1 MNKFIEAMTNET
13 QTENGAV
20 AFKSSMNKNVDLF
33 FAGAVKT
40 SVDEVKNLITKAFQ
54 ENRLLATKVAFY
66 LRDAREG
73 QGKRDVVRALIQ
85 VLSREDSSVL
95 TKILPFIPMIGRW
108 KDVFENMKLFNQ
120 EQLAMIKKMIEVGTQ
135 DPSTVQLMAK
145 WMPRKGENAVILTK
159 LLGLSPKEY
168 RQFVVSNSNTVEQ
181 LMCAKQWDEIDFE
194 KVPSVASKIYQKAFM
209 RNAESYQAY
218 VNSLVKGEAKVN
230 ASTLFPH
237 DIVSAVMK
245 RNGNMSVLD
254 AQWKA
259 LPDYMEGAEQYNVLP
274 VIDTSG
280 SMTSPAYGNVTCM
293 DISAGLGVYLAQHN
307 RGAFKDMWCNF
318 NDNPTFY
325 TLKSGTIE
333 NVVRGLDYNNWGG
346 STNLN
351 KVFDKLLSTALQN
364 KVPAEDMPRVILIV
378 SDMEFNSCGRLSNY
392 EKIKLQYKNSGYEC
406 PAIVFWNVSSRN
418 GTTPVRFDEQG
429 VALVGGYSPVIM
441 QQILKG
447 GLEELTPE
455 GMMLRTVA
463 DKYNYLN
470 GLV

>member
-1 MNKFIEAMTNET
+1 MNKFVEAMTNET

-40 SVDEVKNLITKAFQ
+40 SVDEVKNLITKAFS
-54 ENRLLATKVAFY
+54 ENRLLALKVAFY

-73 QGKRDVVRALIQ
+73 QGKRDVIRALIK
-85 VLSREDSSVL
+85 VLAREDSTTL

-108 KDVFENMKLFNQ
+108 KDVFEDMSIYNA
-120 EQLAMIKKMIEVGTQ
+120 EQLLMIEEMIQVGAQ

-145 WMPRKGENAVILTK
+145 WMPRKGQNAVILTK
-159 LLGLSPKEY
+159 LLGLSPKVY
-168 RQFVVSNSNTVEQ
+168 RRFVVDNSNTVEQ
-181 LMCAKQWDEIDFE
+181 LMCAKQWNDIDFE

-209 RNAESYQAY
+209 RNSETYQSY

-230 ASTLFPH
+230 ASVLYPH
-237 DIVSAVMK
+237 DIVSAVLHD
-245 RNGNMSVLD
+245 RGNMSVLD
-254 AQWKA
+254 AQWKV
-259 LPDYMEGAEQYNVLP
+259 LPDYMSGAEHYNVLP

-280 SMTSPAYGNVTCM
+280 SMCSIAYGNTTCM
-293 DISAGLGVYLAQHN
+293 DVSVGLGVYLSQRN

-318 NDNPTFY
+318 DSTPTFY

-333 NVVRGLDYNNWGG
+333 QVVKGLDYSNWGG

-351 KVFDKLLSTALQN
+351 AVFDKLLNTALQN
-364 KVPAEDMPRVILIV
+364 NVPSEDMPKIILII
-378 SDMEFNSCGRLSNY
+378 SDMEFNLCGRLSNY
-392 EKIKLQYKNSGYEC
+392 EKIKVQYRESGYEC
-406 PAIVFWNVSSRN
+406 PAIVFWNVQSRN
-418 GTTPVRFDEQG
+418 NTTPVRFNEKG
-429 VALVGGYSPVIM
+429 VALIGGYSPVIM

-447 GLEELTPE
+447 GLKDLTPE
-455 GMMLRTVA
+455 GIMLQTVS